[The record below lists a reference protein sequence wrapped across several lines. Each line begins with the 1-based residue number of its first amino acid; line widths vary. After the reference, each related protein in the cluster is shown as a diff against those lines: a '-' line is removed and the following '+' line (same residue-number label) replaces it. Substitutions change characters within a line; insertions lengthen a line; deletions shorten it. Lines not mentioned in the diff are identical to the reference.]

1 MRNDNHNDSNNTQW
15 EQELI
20 ARIDQIEE
28 NSRDIKIMS
37 KKDYIV
43 AGIIIAVCVLI
54 VIGGAFTA

>member
-37 KKDYIV
+37 KRDYIV
-43 AGIIIAVCVLI
+43 AGAIITVCLLI
-54 VIGGAFTA
+54 VIAGAFMS

>member
-28 NSRDIKIMS
+28 NSRDI
-37 KKDYIV
+37 
-43 AGIIIAVCVLI
+43 VLPPG
-54 VIGGAFTA
+54 VIPRGLIWLPWWDLSSC

>member
-1 MRNDNHNDSNNTQW
+1 MKNDNHSDSNNIQW

-28 NSRDIKIMS
+28 NSRDIKIMT

-43 AGIIIAVCVLI
+43 AGVITTVFLLLVIAGSFI
-54 VIGGAFTA
+54 S

>member
-20 ARIDQIEE
+20 ARIAQIEE
-28 NSRDIKIMS
+28 NSRDIKIMT

-43 AGIIIAVCVLI
+43 AGIIITVCLLF
-54 VIGGAFTA
+54 VIAGAFMF